1 VSNGNTKSTQEE
13 VKHPNH
19 YKMVISPLD
28 FILENRL
35 EFCQANIVK
44 YASRAGRKGGKQDA
58 ISDCR
63 KIIAYAERL
72 ITEFEGED

>member
-1 VSNGNTKSTQEE
+1 MSEDITKP
-13 VKHPNH
+13 KHYEYP
-19 YKMVISPLD
+19 ISPLD

-44 YASRAGRKGGKQDA
+44 YASRAGRKGGKQEA
-58 ISDCR
+58 IQDCR

-72 ITEFEGED
+72 MKSFEAED